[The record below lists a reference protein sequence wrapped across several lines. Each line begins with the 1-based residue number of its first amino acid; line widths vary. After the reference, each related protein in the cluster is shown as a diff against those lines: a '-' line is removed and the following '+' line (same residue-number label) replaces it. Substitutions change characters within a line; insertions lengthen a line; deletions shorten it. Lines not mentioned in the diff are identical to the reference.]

1 LLTIFYFYFRE
12 SLAGKGFVE
21 IHTPKIISA
30 ASEGG
35 ANVFKVGLLMI
46 NWQLFKDGWID
57 RLISWLTNWLIELWL
72 IDLLIECPLSR
83 CPTSKDPPTWPSLPS
98 STSRWP
104 LQQILTGRID
114 WLIDLIWFDFS
125 VSYLLMFSLW
135 YDYFQD
141 SSRSI

>member
-1 LLTIFYFYFRE
+1 MLTIFYFYFRE